1 MTKTTVEVATKAV
14 EIESDKDF
22 LKLSIFNETIKNIN
36 EEFTLSNNDVIKQN
50 ENGLYVTFS
59 NDFNHFGTY
68 QKMRKQ
74 LDYSIEYAQDRTLWV
89 SYLMFKYEDEIVN
102 YISSSE
108 YKDKHCITT
117 SGMKTEDL
125 CEIDSLESL
134 LDTFSQYIDSKKFD
148 NIEDETNYQILKI
161 EKENRQGTKQQ
172 IEINEIDY
180 AISQMKK
187 GNSKDADIKY
197 SRRFYPTD
205 FSSDESVDASEL
217 LEKNGAVSSN
227 SYRDSVLSKKRIIS
241 QNEKKDMFNNKEDIA
256 KTLDR
261 AEEYLASQFN
271 NKLETEIPR
280 HFESTTN
287 IVKRSLFSEHI
298 DTHVDKIEWR
308 NKLISEYKESIYE
321 IEKSLG
327 YYDEN
332 GLETSSEYRKEFYS
346 MLHKA
351 HGYKANNL
359 RKLRSEMMSQ
369 FKVMF
374 DSLLFV
380 VKGDD
385 MSHLYKGDLTLLNM
399 NDVETYKLLLKEY
412 SKLHESAAKDIDSEL
427 KWLIWELDDL
437 IDRTVKNDTER
448 LIIEGLKQ
456 GMSQVEISRGI
467 DKDNKYVS
475 SFLSESFPIKLLS
488 VHKKVMDEYVYTYR
502 VRGKF
507 KTCKGNGKVYLAT
520 DRYFQKDK
528 KGKFGLKA
536 RSKEYISEIKAIENS
551 VNAS

>member
-1 MTKTTVEVATKAV
+1 
-14 EIESDKDF
+14 
-22 LKLSIFNETIKNIN
+22 
-36 EEFTLSNNDVIKQN
+36 
-50 ENGLYVTFS
+50 
-59 NDFNHFGTY
+59 
-68 QKMRKQ
+68 
-74 LDYSIEYAQDRTLWV
+74 
-89 SYLMFKYEDEIVN
+89 
-102 YISSSE
+102 
-108 YKDKHCITT
+108 
-117 SGMKTEDL
+117 
-125 CEIDSLESL
+125 
-134 LDTFSQYIDSKKFD
+134 
-148 NIEDETNYQILKI
+148 
-161 EKENRQGTKQQ
+161 
-172 IEINEIDY
+172 
-180 AISQMKK
+180 MKK
-187 GNSKDADIKY
+187 GISKDADIKY

-205 FSSDESVDASEL
+205 FSSDESAEASEL
-217 LEKNGAVSSN
+217 LEKNGAVSSDN
-227 SYRDSVLSKKRIIS
+227 YRDSVLIKKRIIS

-261 AEEYLASQFN
+261 AEEYLASQFD
-271 NKLETEIPR
+271 NKLKTEIPR
-280 HFESTTN
+280 HFESTLN
-287 IVKRSLFSEHI
+287 IIKRSIFSEHI
-298 DTHVDKIEWR
+298 DTHIDTVEWR
-308 NKLISEYKESIYE
+308 NKLITEYKESIYE

-346 MLHKA
+346 MLHKEY
-351 HGYKANNL
+351 GYKANNL

-369 FKVMF
+369 FKAMF

-427 KWLIWELDDL
+427 KWLMWELDDL

-456 GMSQVEISRGI
+456 GMSQVEISSGI

-475 SFLSESFPIKLLS
+475 SFLSESFPTRLLS
-488 VHKKVMDEYVYTYR
+488 AHKKIMDEYVYTYR

-507 KTCKGNGKVYLAT
+507 KTCKGNGIVYLAT

-536 RSKEYISEIKAIENS
+536 RSKEYISAIKAIENP